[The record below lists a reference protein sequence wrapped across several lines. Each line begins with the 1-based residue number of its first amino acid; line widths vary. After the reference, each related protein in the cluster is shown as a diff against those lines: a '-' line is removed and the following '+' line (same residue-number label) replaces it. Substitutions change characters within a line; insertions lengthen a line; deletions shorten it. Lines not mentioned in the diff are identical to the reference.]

1 MTCGSDDHTIAA
13 HKSPKEYAELRCFCQ
28 NTCAATYPST
38 VIKDGAQPAVNSI
51 TRHSTDTCMKVNT
64 TSTDTIEE
72 IRNEEGTSTTG
83 SIIKR

>member
-1 MTCGSDDHTIAA
+1 MSCGSDDHTVPA

-38 VIKDGAQPAVNSI
+38 VIKSGGPTLNSI
-51 TRHSTDTCMKVNT
+51 TRHSTDTCMQVNV
-64 TSTDTIEE
+64 TSTDTIVE
-72 IRNEEGTSTTG
+72 IRNEEGTSTVG